1 MSEFLKDVT
10 PSNNNNI
17 PNQLEI
23 IFKINKTTNDDPTR
37 TTEDDNPI
45 DAVSWT
51 CAVWLDRFEERVL
64 TTCSHST
71 EEEKTDVFVI
81 AFIKNHSAEHPDLK

>member
-1 MSEFLKDVT
+1 MNFFSIKQNLE
-10 PSNNNNI
+10 NN
-17 PNQLEI
+17 
-23 IFKINKTTNDDPTR
+23 PTW
-37 TTEDDNPI
+37 TTEDNNSI

-71 EEEKTDVFVI
+71 EEEKTDVFVV
-81 AFIKNHSAEHPDLK
+81 AFLKNHSTEYSDLK